1 MVQGTGYKK
10 KIALDQGSGMADL
23 PTQLLDWY
31 AVHARDLPWR
41 RGHLPYHIWISEMM
55 LQQTRIERAVDYF
68 HRWVRRFPDIV
79 HVAAAAEDEVLK
91 HWEGLGYYSRARRI
105 KETAGILVS
114 LYGGRLPA
122 DHQALL
128 DLPGIGPYTAG
139 AIMSLAFNEKYPVV
153 DANVERLFARIFNI
167 KGPVKE
173 KKNRRFIWRTAGEL
187 IPDNQARNFN
197 QALMELGAL
206 VCGPKNPGCP
216 SCPVDMHC
224 ESRRLGI
231 SSQRPVPPRHEK
243 IVRIDMATG
252 VLIHRGRIFIQKRP
266 AKGVWANLWEFPGGR
281 LESGETPEQALVRE
295 YCEETGFSIGRL
307 QKIKVIRHSY
317 TKYRVTLSCYFCR
330 LLDGAI
336 TPCLHAAQDYRWIT
350 PAQLDDF
357 AFPAPHRHLIA
368 FMRDQGL
375 LGA

>member
-1 MVQGTGYKK
+1 
-10 KIALDQGSGMADL
+10 MADMQK
-23 PTQLLDWY
+23 QLLDWY
-31 AVHARDLPWR
+31 AAHARDLPWR
-41 RGHLPYHIWISEMM
+41 HGHLPYHIWISEMM
-55 LQQTRIERAVDYF
+55 LQQTQIERATEF
-68 HRWVRRFPDIV
+68 FKRWVRRFPDIA
-79 HVAAAAEDEVLK
+79 HVASTAEDEVLK
-91 HWEGLGYYSRARRI
+91 YWEGLGYYSRARRI

-167 KGPVKE
+167 RGPVRE
-173 KKNRRFIWRTAGEL
+173 KKNKRFIWQTAEKM

-206 VCGPKNPGCP
+206 VCGPKNPDCP
-216 SCPVDMHC
+216 SCPVNMHC
-224 ESRRLGI
+224 ESHRLGI
-231 SSQRPVPPRHEK
+231 ASQRPVLPPSKK

-252 VLIHRGRIFIQKRP
+252 VLIHQGRIFIQKRP

-281 LESGETPEQALVRE
+281 LESRESPEQALVRE
-295 YCEETGFSIGRL
+295 YYEETEFNIGHL

-330 LLDGAI
+330 LLDRSI
-336 TPCLHAAQDYRWIT
+336 TPSLHAAQEYRWISSSL
-350 PAQLDDF
+350 LDDF
-357 AFPAPHRHLIA
+357 AFPAPHRQLIV
-368 FMRDQGL
+368 FMRDHGL
-375 LGA
+375 LDA